1 MSRQGCGRGE
11 EVGLQLIPVELGEG
25 LLLLDLYIRLRGN
38 LWPTRSEGSRIFS
51 GLVLRTGARSC
62 S

>member
-11 EVGLQLIPVELGEG
+11 EVGSQLIRVKLGHG
-25 LLLLDLYIRLRGN
+25 PLLLDLYIRLRGN
-38 LWPTRSEGSRIFS
+38 LWPTRNEGSRIFS
-51 GLVLRTGARSC
+51 GLVLCTGARSC